1 MTIYVIVEKDSHLIQ
16 ENEDGMLCL
25 FTNREQA
32 ESFLRLASKPANELD
47 ILECE
52 IKKPRK
58 K

>member
-1 MTIYVIVEKDSHLIQ
+1 MTIYVIVEKESHLIQ

-25 FTNREQA
+25 FTKREQA
-32 ESFLRLASKPANELD
+32 ESFLRIANKPASDLD

-52 IKKPRK
+52 IKRLRK

>member
-25 FTNREQA
+25 FTEREQA
-32 ESFLRLASKPANELD
+32 ESFLRLANIPARQLD

-52 IKKPRK
+52 VKRLSKT
-58 K
+58 